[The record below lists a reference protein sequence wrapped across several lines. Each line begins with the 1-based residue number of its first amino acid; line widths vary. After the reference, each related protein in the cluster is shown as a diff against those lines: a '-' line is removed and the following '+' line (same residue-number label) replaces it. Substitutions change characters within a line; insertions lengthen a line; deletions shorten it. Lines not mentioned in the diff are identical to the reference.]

1 MIDLF
6 QPLSRIP
13 DDPLTVKV
21 HSLLH
26 TIDEF
31 LDLLVAVHNTPLG
44 EAYHIMDTLRL
55 MEFLKDMRKEDMF
68 IRYVHQLV
76 NIQLASQNFV
86 EAGLSLKLHADLYP
100 WDTMEKVPALT
111 DPSFPEQ
118 TAFERREALFLEMI
132 KYFEDGHSW
141 ENALDTYKELAHQY
155 ENVLYDYA
163 KLGKC
168 HRAMAKIHED
178 ILSGGPGDVYNPRF
192 FRVAYLGLGFPLG
205 LRDRQFIVQGNHWE
219 GLEAFT
225 DRIQMQHPSA
235 KIVSTGNIDH
245 VEGQFIH
252 VTSVAPEHDL
262 GHPVY
267 QRSKVPPNTR
277 EFLLQR
283 RPRSFGCSRPLPG
296 SVSGRVGWWTE
307 KTVYSTAERFP
318 TILRRSEIVSVAT
331 CTVGPVENAVEAVA
345 EKTKEMSIVERKFAD
360 IKTGG
365 GDGGVNQL
373 SMFLTGAVDGG
384 VGAYREL
391 LEDESVELA
400 LRNALKMAML
410 DYVGMLK
417 KCLMVHGRL
426 VGGAGAGQ
434 GNGKGLHEGLMRCKL
449 SLSFV

>member
-1 MIDLF
+1 M
-6 QPLSRIP
+6 
-13 DDPLTVKV
+13 TVKV

-76 NIQLASQNFV
+76 NVQLDSQNFV

-100 WDTMEKVPALT
+100 WDTTEKVPALA
-111 DPSFPEQ
+111 DPLFPEQ

-141 ENALDTYKELAHQY
+141 ENALDTYKELADQY

-178 ILSGGPGDVYNPRF
+178 ILLGSGEAYNPRF

-225 DRIQMQHPSA
+225 DRIQMQHPAA
-235 KIVSTGNIDH
+235 KIVSSGIVDH

-252 VTSVAPEHDL
+252 VSSVAPEHDL
-262 GHPVY
+262 GHPVF

-277 EFLLQR
+277 EFLLQK
-283 RPRSFGCSRPLPG
+283 RPRSFSCSRPLPG
-296 SVSGRVGWWTE
+296 SVAGKIGWWTE
-307 KTVYSTAERFP
+307 KTVYNTSERFP

-331 CTVGPVENAVEAVA
+331 CTVGPVENATEAVA
-345 EKTKEMSIVERKFAD
+345 GKTKELSKVERQFAD
-360 IKTGG
+360 IKSGVGSAG
-365 GDGGVNQL
+365 GDGAGGVAQL
-373 SMFLTGAVDGG
+373 SMILTGEVDGG

-391 LEDESVELA
+391 LDDESVEPA
-400 LRNALKMAML
+400 LRNALRIAML
-410 DYVGMLK
+410 DYVAALK
-417 KCLMVHGRL
+417 KCIAVHGRL
-426 VGGAGAGQ
+426 VGGTGAGQ
-434 GNGKGLHEGLMRCKL
+434 GGGKGLHEGLLRCKWFL
-449 SLSFV
+449 FFVSHG